1 VLYAEVAGEETIF
14 WEDRPTIVNV
24 VTYRNDPSSHREPR
38 CRLWVDAAGR
48 VLRQETAMLGS
59 TMTFLRQ
66 SDEVA
71 EKMVEQGDLPADA
84 LEDSPTAAP
93 VGNAAP

>member
-1 VLYAEVAGEETIF
+1 
-14 WEDRPTIVNV
+14 
-24 VTYRNDPSSHREPR
+24 
-38 CRLWVDAAGR
+38 
-48 VLRQETAMLGS
+48 MLGS